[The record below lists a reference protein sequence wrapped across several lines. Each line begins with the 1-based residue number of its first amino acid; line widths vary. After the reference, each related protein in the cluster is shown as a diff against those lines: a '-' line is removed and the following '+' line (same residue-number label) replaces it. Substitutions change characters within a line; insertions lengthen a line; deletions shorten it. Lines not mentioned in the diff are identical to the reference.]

1 MSAPQ
6 ERKHDQRGLSEAVMR
21 AKERHGKMF
30 SFEKGSDWRPHDV
43 PVLTAWLQS
52 RGRGEPK

>member
-1 MSAPQ
+1 MDGQQQRKPDQHMS
-6 ERKHDQRGLSEAVMR
+6 DAVLK
-21 AKERHGKMF
+21 AKQRHGKAF

-52 RGRGEPK
+52 RGRGEAK